1 MNILT
6 KISVVLVVVL
16 GLFMGV
22 VLINVAT
29 LLPNYKAAFLNEQN
43 KNEQSNT
50 LAMNTMLALRNT
62 QIKLDEVSKELA
74 ALKLTDAGTL
84 ASRDKTIGDLEGE
97 KAKLAA
103 QVDGFNVAL
112 AKLQGNLTVAMA
124 ESVAKEKI
132 IAEQDAR
139 NKELVTENQRISTL
153 DAEHMSAIAR
163 LEQVVRADGV
173 TMQDLKEQLLQ
184 ALERKNQV
192 ANGGRPGEVIAEGAK
207 VDGQI
212 TAVNGDTASINIGS
226 TKGIK
231 KDMRL
236 IVYRDNKTS
245 VQILGYLKISDV
257 DLSESGGVIVNRTG
271 EVKQGDLVTTS
282 VK

>member
-1 MNILT
+1 
-6 KISVVLVVVL
+6 
-16 GLFMGV
+16 MGV

>member
-1 MNILT
+1 LT

-29 LLPNYKAAFLNEQN
+29 LIPNYKAAYTNEQN

-62 QIKLDEVSKELA
+62 QIKLDDVNKELA
-74 ALKLTDAGTL
+74 SLKLTDAGTV
-84 ASRDKTIGDLEGE
+84 ASRDKTIGDLEND

-124 ESVAKEKI
+124 ESTAKEKI

-163 LEQVVRADGV
+163 LEQVIRADDV
-173 TMQDLKEQLLQ
+173 TKQDLKEQLLQ

-192 ANGGRPGEVIAEGAK
+192 ANGGRPGEVIQEGPK

-257 DLSESGGVIVNRTG
+257 DLSESGGVIVNRQG
-271 EVKQGDLVTTS
+271 QVKQGDLVTTS

>member
-22 VLINVAT
+22 VMITQAT
-29 LLPNYKAAFLNEQN
+29 VPNNYKIAYEKEQV

-62 QIKLDEVSKELA
+62 QIKLDEVNKELA
-74 ALKLTDAGTL
+74 AVKLADAGTV
-84 ASRDKTIGDLEGE
+84 AGRDKTIGDLETE
-97 KAKLAA
+97 KAKLAG
-103 QVDGFNVAL
+103 QVDGFTVAL

-124 ESVAKEKI
+124 ESAAKEKI
-132 IAEQDAR
+132 IGSQDAR

-153 DAEHMSAIAR
+153 DAEHMSVITR
-163 LEQVVRADGV
+163 LEQVIRSNDV

-184 ALERKNQV
+184 ALERKNQL
-192 ANGGRPGEVIAEGAK
+192 ANGKPGPVLGEGQK

-212 TAVNGDTASINIGS
+212 TAVNGDIASINIGS